1 MNLTNEDVQDIL
13 ALIDSTNVDELHL
26 RTAHFALS
34 LRRCG
39 GGWTQTTTVHGRSPS
54 DDPAPG
60 MEAPRPQVAQPDA
73 VPSRESWEGLLA
85 VRAPL
90 PGTFYRAP
98 KPGAPP
104 FVDVGVRVE
113 PTTVVGIIETMK
125 LMTSVAAGVAG
136 TVVEICVGN
145 GEFAAQDAVL
155 VLVDPRP
162 A

>member
-39 GGWTQTTTVHGRSPS
+39 GGWTQTTTVLA
-54 DDPAPG
+54 DPAPG
-60 MEAPRPQVAQPDA
+60 AEAPRPQLAPPDA
-73 VPSRESWEGLLA
+73 VPSRESRKGLLA

-98 KPGAPP
+98 KPGTPP
-104 FVDVGVRVE
+104 FVDVGAMVE
-113 PTTVVGIIETMK
+113 PSTVIGIIETMK

-155 VLVDPRP
+155 VLVDPGP
-162 A
+162 P

>member
-39 GGWTQTTTVHGRSPS
+39 GGWTQTTTVHGQSPS

-60 MEAPRPQVAQPDA
+60 TRAPRPQLAQPDA
-73 VPSRESWEGLLA
+73 VPSRDGLLA

-104 FVDVGVRVE
+104 FVDVGARVE
-113 PTTVVGIIETMK
+113 LTTVIGIIETMK

-145 GEFAAQDAVL
+145 GEVAAQDAVL
-155 VLVDPRP
+155 VRVDPGP
-162 A
+162 P

>member
-26 RTAHFALS
+26 RTADFALS

-39 GGWTQTTTVHGRSPS
+39 GGWTQTTTVDGRSPS

-60 MEAPRPQVAQPDA
+60 AEAPRARLAQPDA
-73 VPSRESWEGLLA
+73 VPSRDGLLA

-104 FVDVGVRVE
+104 FVDVGARVE
-113 PTTVVGIIETMK
+113 PTIVIGIIETMK

>member
-26 RTAHFALS
+26 RTADFALS

-39 GGWTQTTTVHGRSPS
+39 GGWTQTTTVDGRSPS
-54 DDPAPG
+54 DDPASG
-60 MEAPRPQVAQPDA
+60 TDAPRSQVAQPQA
-73 VPSRESWEGLLA
+73 VPSRDGLLA

-104 FVDVGVRVE
+104 FVDVGARVE
-113 PTTVVGIIETMK
+113 PPMVIGIIETMK

-155 VLVDPRP
+155 VLVDPGRP
-162 A
+162 

>member
-1 MNLTNEDVQDIL
+1 M
-13 ALIDSTNVDELHL
+13 
-26 RTAHFALS
+26 
-34 LRRCG
+34 
-39 GGWTQTTTVHGRSPS
+39 
-54 DDPAPG
+54 
-60 MEAPRPQVAQPDA
+60 
-73 VPSRESWEGLLA
+73 PSRESWEGLLA

-155 VLVDPRP
+155 VLVDPGP
-162 A
+162 P

>member
-39 GGWTQTTTVHGRSPS
+39 GGWTRTTTVLA
-54 DDPAPG
+54 DPALG
-60 MEAPRPQVAQPDA
+60 AEAPQPQLAQPDA
-73 VPSRESWEGLLA
+73 VPSREGLLA

-104 FVDVGVRVE
+104 FVDVGARGE
-113 PTTVVGIIETMK
+113 PTTVIGIIETMK
-125 LMTSVAAGVAG
+125 LMTSVTAGVAG

-155 VLVDPRP
+155 VLIDPGPR
-162 A
+162 

>member
-13 ALIDSTNVDELHL
+13 GLIDSTNVDELHL
-26 RTAHFALS
+26 RTARFALS
-34 LRRCG
+34 LRRSG
-39 GGWTQTTTVHGRSPS
+39 GGWTQTTAVLA
-54 DDPAPG
+54 DPAPG
-60 MEAPRPQVAQPDA
+60 TQAPRAQVAQPQA
-73 VPSRESWEGLLA
+73 VPSQDGLLA

-104 FVDVGVRVE
+104 FVDVGARVE

-145 GEFAAQDAVL
+145 GDFTAQDAVL
-155 VLVDPRP
+155 VLVNPEPR
-162 A
+162 